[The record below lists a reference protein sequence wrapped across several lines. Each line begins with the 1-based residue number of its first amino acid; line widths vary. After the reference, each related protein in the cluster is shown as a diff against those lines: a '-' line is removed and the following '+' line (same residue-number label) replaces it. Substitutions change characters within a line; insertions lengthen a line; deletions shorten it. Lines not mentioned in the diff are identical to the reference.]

1 MYFRNMAVKSQY
13 LYILFYDQV
22 RSLVDTSSQM
32 LSVDVGFGA
41 TSLILNIE
49 WDTGA
54 KTNVLHTLKWT
65 ISFFFWHT
73 SLPQMPSKQIQVIK

>member
-49 WDTGA
+49 
-54 KTNVLHTLKWT
+54 
-65 ISFFFWHT
+65 
-73 SLPQMPSKQIQVIK
+73 